1 MIRKIHFFLKLP
13 ITLIEK
19 KEAGYKEYFLE
30 INIPNINSILE
41 KLSHIYN
48 PKIRELI
55 NKDKLNKNYLI
66 FINGRFTND
75 LFAEVHD
82 NDHILIISIVAGG

>member
-19 KEAGYKEYFLE
+19 KEAGYKEFFVE

-41 KLSHIYN
+41 KLSNLYN
-48 PKIRELI
+48 PKIKELI
-55 NKDKLNKNYLI
+55 NEDKLNKGYLI
-66 FINGRFTND
+66 FINGSFTND

-82 NDHILIISIVAGG
+82 NDHILIIPIVTGG

>member
-41 KLSHIYN
+41 KLSNLYN
-48 PKIRELI
+48 PKIKELI
-55 NKDKLNKNYLI
+55 NEDKLNKGYLI
-66 FINGRFTND
+66 FINGSFTND

-82 NDHILIISIVAGG
+82 NDHILIIPIVTGG